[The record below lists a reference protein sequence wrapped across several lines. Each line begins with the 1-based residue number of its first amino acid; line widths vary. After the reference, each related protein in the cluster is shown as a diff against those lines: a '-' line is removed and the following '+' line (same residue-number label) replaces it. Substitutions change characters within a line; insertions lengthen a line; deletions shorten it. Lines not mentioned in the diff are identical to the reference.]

1 MPLLGVWILAVLAV
15 CGCSAPSPSPT
26 PVAPIPHLASI
37 QVQSAWVHTDPQ
49 HVRLSAIGIYT
60 DDTRQTLTSGV
71 AWRSSEPNIA
81 TVSDAGVVTFVRD
94 GAVIVTATY
103 QDKSGSVS
111 VSVPP
116 DI

>member
-1 MPLLGVWILAVLAV
+1 MPLRGVWILAVLAV

-37 QVQSAWVHTDPQ
+37 QVQSAWVYTAPQ

-60 DDTRQTLTSGV
+60 DDTRQTLTSSV
-71 AWRSSEPNIA
+71 AWRSSEPNVA
-81 TVSDAGVVTFVRD
+81 TVSDAGVMTFVTN
-94 GAVIVTATY
+94 GTVIVTATY

>member
-1 MPLLGVWILAVLAV
+1 M
-15 CGCSAPSPSPT
+15 
-26 PVAPIPHLASI
+26 
-37 QVQSAWVHTDPQ
+37 
-49 HVRLSAIGIYT
+49 RLSAIGIYT
-60 DDTRQTLTSGV
+60 DDARQTLTSGV

-94 GAVIVTATY
+94 GTVIVTATY